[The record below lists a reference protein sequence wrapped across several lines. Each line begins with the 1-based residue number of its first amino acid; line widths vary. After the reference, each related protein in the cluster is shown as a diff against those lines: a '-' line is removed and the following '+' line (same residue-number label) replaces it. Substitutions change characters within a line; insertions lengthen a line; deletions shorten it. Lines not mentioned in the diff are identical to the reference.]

1 MSKKII
7 VRIAEGIGNQLFMYA
22 HAYALSKKINYD
34 LYIDNTSGYFQKKNQ
49 IRSYELDKFN
59 INTSLSDKKYR
70 FDNFLL
76 NLNRNLLKKIDIYK
90 TNKSFLI
97 ESKDRNKI
105 TNYYDTAKLNFSDI
119 LYVEGHYETEKY
131 FKDFANDLKKKFI
144 INEKYLE
151 KNNKYIDLVK
161 NSNSVSISVRQ
172 HRFSERGQINYSRSI
187 KFTPKTADYINK
199 AVIFFKNKIPNAK
212 FFIWADDFAGLNEYF
227 DENEFIFIKNNINK
241 SINDFNL
248 FKYAKHFIV
257 GPTSFHWWGAW
268 LNQNGNKICVR
279 PPDDLNPSNNKN
291 FWPEDWKVI

>member
-34 LYIDNTSGYFQKKNQ
+34 LYIDNTSGYFQKKN

-59 INTSLSDKKYR
+59 INASLSDKKYR

-97 ESKDRNKI
+97 ESKNRNKI
-105 TNYYDTAKLNFSDI
+105 TNYYDTSKLNFSDI
-119 LYVEGHYETEKY
+119 LYVEGYYETEKY
-131 FKDFANDLKKKFI
+131 FKDFANDLKKKFT

-172 HRFSERGQINYSRSI
+172 HRFSERRQINYSKSI
-187 KFTPKTADYINK
+187 KFVQNTVNYINK

-212 FFIWADDFAGLNEYF
+212 FFIWSNDFVGLNEYF
-227 DENEFIFIKNNINK
+227 DENEFVFIKNNTNK

-268 LNQNGNKICVR
+268 LNQNRNKICVR
-279 PPDDLNPSNNKN
+279 PPDNLNPSNNKN
-291 FWPEDWKVI
+291 FWPESWIKID

>member
-34 LYIDNTSGYFQKKNQ
+34 LYIDNTSGYFQKKN

-70 FDNFLL
+70 FDSFLL

-105 TNYYDTAKLNFSDI
+105 TNYHDTVKLNFSDI
-119 LYVEGHYETEKY
+119 LYVEGYYETEKY
-131 FKDFANDLKKKFI
+131 FKDFANDLKKKFT

-172 HRFSERGQINYSRSI
+172 HRFSERRQINYSKSI
-187 KFTPKTADYINK
+187 KFVQNTVNYINK

-212 FFIWADDFAGLNEYF
+212 FFIWYNDFTGLNEYF
-227 DENEFIFIKNNINK
+227 DENEFIFIKNNTNK

-268 LNQNGNKICVR
+268 LNQNPNKICVR
-279 PPDDLNPSNNKN
+279 PADHLNPSNNKD